1 MSKAMKLLQQKC
13 GCKADGSFG
22 PNTARGIV
30 SHYQLTPEEG
40 AHLLG
45 QASHESGNFKYVRE
59 NLNYSVKALM
69 ATWPSRFPDA
79 ESAKPYARNPK
90 ALAENVYFGRMGND
104 TKERAGLYVGRG
116 FIQLTGYKNHRGF
129 ASDLGLPQVLTDPS
143 LLETDYAFDAALWF
157 FKTNNL
163 FEMANE
169 GVTDEVIKRITR
181 RVNGGYKG
189 LDDRTFQTHKIYG
202 WLSNV

>member
-59 NLNYSVKALM
+59 NLNSQSRRSWPHGRAVFLMRKAQSLTQETRKRWLRMFTLTALGMTQRSELGCISGADLYSSPGTQITGALH
-69 ATWPSRFPDA
+69 
-79 ESAKPYARNPK
+79 
-90 ALAENVYFGRMGND
+90 L
-104 TKERAGLYVGRG
+104 
-116 FIQLTGYKNHRGF
+116 I
-129 ASDLGLPQVLTDPS
+129 
-143 LLETDYAFDAALWF
+143 
-157 FKTNNL
+157 
-163 FEMANE
+163 
-169 GVTDEVIKRITR
+169 
-181 RVNGGYKG
+181 
-189 LDDRTFQTHKIYG
+189 
-202 WLSNV
+202 